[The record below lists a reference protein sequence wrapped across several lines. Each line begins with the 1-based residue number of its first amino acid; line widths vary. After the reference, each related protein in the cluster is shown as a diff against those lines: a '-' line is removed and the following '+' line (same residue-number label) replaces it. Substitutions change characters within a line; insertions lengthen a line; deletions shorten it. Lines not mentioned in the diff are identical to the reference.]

1 MNHEVASVDFFY
13 WVITFL
19 TSRIDFSLA
28 SRKMYL
34 GSNVFQVKTETV
46 HHSNGQSKN
55 GQSKTKMAPSMLAE
69 PRNDKVGASL
79 FLFHLSPT
87 VIYAQILL
95 NKKF

>member
-1 MNHEVASVDFFY
+1 MNHGVASVDFFY

-46 HHSNGQSKN
+46 HHSNGQSK
-55 GQSKTKMAPSMLAE
+55 TKMAPSMLAE